1 LADVLLA
8 ANSTAR
14 PVPDLEGVA
23 VRAEI
28 RGLFRRQYIPS
39 NMFAVL
45 AGNFELEELEQ
56 LASSYLGS
64 LPAAGNSTSE
74 SSPNPFSRSHLNQ
87 VAFVPT
93 QVVRNSNF
101 VLEHGADS
109 SNSANKFLQFA
120 LGYSGPAS
128 PSKHFVTEA

>member
-1 LADVLLA
+1 
-8 ANSTAR
+8 
-14 PVPDLEGVA
+14 
-23 VRAEI
+23 
-28 RGLFRRQYIPS
+28 
-39 NMFAVL
+39 MFAVL
-45 AGNFELEELEQ
+45 ADNFELEELEQ

-74 SSPNPFSRSHLNQ
+74 TSPNPFSRSHLNQ

-101 VLEHGADS
+101 TSYWNMVQTQVTVLTSFCS
-109 SNSANKFLQFA
+109 SPWATLV
-120 LGYSGPAS
+120 LPV